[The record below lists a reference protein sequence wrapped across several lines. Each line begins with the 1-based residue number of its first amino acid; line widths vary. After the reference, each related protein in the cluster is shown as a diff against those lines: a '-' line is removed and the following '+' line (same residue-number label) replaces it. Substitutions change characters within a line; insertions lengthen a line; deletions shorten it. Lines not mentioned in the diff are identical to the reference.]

1 METAILIVC
10 ILIFLAA
17 IACLV
22 ILLRKPSKGADGIE
36 VVATSTDLIKQKVE
50 EESRFIRESG
60 KDTVVTAVS
69 TLSELF
75 KANNEIVFNG
85 QRANSDI
92 FKQRIEAMEKLV
104 LEFTQSNDKRMQEL
118 KSETGKQLTEMR
130 EIVDEKLSKTL
141 DERLSKSFELISSRL
156 EAVSKGLGEM
166 QALASNVTDLK
177 KVLTNVKTRGV
188 WGEVSLGNLLEQTLT
203 KEQYMEFG
211 DIEDG
216 TQKRVDF
223 AVLMPGK
230 KEGEKVYLPIDAKF
244 PMEDYLRLVEASEA
258 GDVEN
263 VKTAT
268 KALSDNIKKSAK
280 SIAEK
285 YINPPKTTDFAIMYL
300 PTEGLYSE
308 IAKNSALMEELQN
321 NYKIVP
327 AGPVNLSAMLN
338 SLQMGFRTLAI
349 EKRSVEVWNILAA
362 FKKDFIAFS
371 GLMEKTKQQLNRA
384 SATLDT
390 ASRRTETIQKKL
402 KNVQILDG
410 SDIEEIAASDTFS
423 DIDSDNTSDEDL
435 IN

>member
-1 METAILIVC
+1 METAILILC

-17 IACLV
+17 LSCLIV
-22 ILLRKPSKGADGIE
+22 LIKKPKSDDDGIE
-36 VVATSTDLIKQKVE
+36 VVAASTDLIKQKIE
-50 EESRFIRESG
+50 EESRFIRESA
-60 KDTVVTAVS
+60 KDGLSSVVSA
-69 TLSELF
+69 LSELN
-75 KANNEIVFNG
+75 KSNNEIILG
-85 QRANSDI
+85 GYRANSELI
-92 FKQRIEAMEKLV
+92 NQRIEGMEKLV
-104 LEFTQSNDKRMQEL
+104 IEFTQNNDKRMQEL
-118 KSETGKQLTEMR
+118 KSETGKQLSEMR

-141 DERLSKSFELISSRL
+141 DERLTKSFELISGRL

-203 KEQYMEFG
+203 KDQYTEFG
-211 DIEDG
+211 DVDDG

-258 GDVEN
+258 GDSEN
-263 VKTAT
+263 VKIAG

-308 IAKNSALMEELQN
+308 IVKNSDLIDELQN
-321 NYKIVP
+321 KYKIVP

-362 FKKDFIAFS
+362 FKKEFVVFS
-371 GLMEKTKQQLNRA
+371 DLVSKTKQQIDRA
-384 SATLDT
+384 SATLDS
-390 ASRRTETIQKKL
+390 ASKKTETIQKKL
-402 KNVQILDG
+402 KNVQLLDEEK
-410 SDIEEIAASDTFS
+410 IEEIAAASIESDGQLL
-423 DIDSDNTSDEDL
+423 D
-435 IN
+435 

>member
-1 METAILIVC
+1 METAILILC
-10 ILIFLAA
+10 ILILVAALAC
-17 IACLV
+17 IIISLK
-22 ILLRKPSKGADGIE
+22 KPSKGTDGIE
-36 VVATSTDLIKQKVE
+36 VVAASTDLIKQKVE
-50 EESRFIRESG
+50 EESRFIRESA
-60 KDTVVTAVS
+60 KDSTNSAVS
-69 TLSELF
+69 SLSELL
-75 KANNEIVFNG
+75 KANNEIMFGGYKSN
-85 QRANSDI
+85 I
-92 FKQRIEAMEKLV
+92 ELIKQRIEAMEKLV
-104 LEFTQSNDKRMQEL
+104 MEFTQNNDKRMQEL
-118 KSETGKQLTEMR
+118 KAETGKQLSEMR

-141 DERLSKSFELISSRL
+141 DERLSKSFELISGRL

-203 KEQYMEFG
+203 KDQYTEFG
-211 DIEDG
+211 DVEDG
-216 TQKRVDF
+216 SQKRVDF

-263 VKTAT
+263 VKLAG

-308 IAKNSALMEELQN
+308 IAKNSSLIDELQT

-371 GLMEKTKQQLNRA
+371 GLMDKTKQQLDRA

-390 ASRRTETIQKKL
+390 ASKRTETIQKKL
-402 KNVQILDG
+402 KNVQLLNGEKLD
-410 SDIEEIAASDTFS
+410 ETAPTQVE
-423 DIDSDNTSDEDL
+423 SDEQLLD
-435 IN
+435 